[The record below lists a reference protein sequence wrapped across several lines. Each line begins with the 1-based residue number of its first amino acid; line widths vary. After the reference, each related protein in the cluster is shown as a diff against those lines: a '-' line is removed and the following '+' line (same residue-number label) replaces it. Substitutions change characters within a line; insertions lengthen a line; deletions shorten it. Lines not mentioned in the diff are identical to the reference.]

1 MATVEETYC
10 NVPFSKRLPELS
22 APFATLLANAVAV
35 LQEYLAV
42 TFQLVCLSRLETT
55 AGIQSVLVLFLTLVV
70 FTGPYLNGW
79 LLYMDFIC
87 FKKWGHSS
95 EDAAEKK
102 KNVYMTVENLLV
114 GLVITGAHILG
125 SLTAWGV
132 VKDLQHKG
140 NSTIIWEKTAP
151 ATAKN
156 NDLGVHFLEEMFGVL
171 SLLIGCA
178 YLLWLKNLRREKQN
192 QAISINDVKLPKI
205 EIKFYLQLTL
215 LVAAVSQAFPSA
227 YLSPHILC
235 YKTFTQAITAD
246 VCLVRLAGGAA
257 ALVVAC
263 MWLLLRVV
271 YRRSVQNKVDENH
284 EHHAKGLKDYNLL
297 PTNEKEPLNLKPLI
311 KTPDLSRDEHQ
322 RMPPMRLSMH
332 GGSYY

>member
-1 MATVEETYC
+1 MATSEEAYC
-10 NVPFSKRLPELS
+10 NI
-22 APFATLLANAVAV
+22 PFAKCLPQFTPPMATFLANAVAV

-87 FKKWGHSS
+87 FKKWADPENEKHNVCMRVEHVIVGIAIT
-95 EDAAEKK
+95 AAHFF
-102 KNVYMTVENLLV
+102 
-114 GLVITGAHILG
+114 GA
-125 SLTAWGV
+125 LTAWAV
-132 VKDLQHKG
+132 VKDLQHTA
-140 NSTIIWEKTAP
+140 NSTITWEKTTK
-151 ATAKN
+151 TAKN
-156 NDLGVHFLEEMFGVL
+156 NDLGVHFLEEMVGVL

-178 YLLWLKNLRREKQN
+178 YLLWLKNLKKDKQ
-192 QAISINDVKLPKI
+192 ALSISVNEVRLPKI
-205 EIKFYLQLTL
+205 EIKFYIQLTL

-246 VCLVRLAGGAA
+246 VCFVRLAGGAA
-257 ALVVAC
+257 ALLAAC
-263 MWLLLRVV
+263 VWLLIRVV

-284 EHHAKGLKDYNLL
+284 EHHAHGHKLYQEIPKNVNGV
-297 PTNEKEPLNLKPLI
+297 E
-311 KTPDLSRDEHQ
+311 Q
-322 RMPPMRLSMH
+322 RMPRIRLSMH
-332 GGSYY
+332 GGSYF